1 MRESPAFDVIAR
13 SDRRGAD
20 IDYLDPHVPEVD
32 EDGPE
37 DEIGVDPAVDAS
49 SPTTA
54 VVVVTDHKRLDRD
67 APAMREAKLVVD
79 TRDALREAFSEVSA
93 SAIALF
99 CLCLVGAHL
108 LRALRWRYL
117 LEPIGP
123 VPLRSIV
130 AVAWIGFAVILA
142 APLRSGEIVRPLL
155 ITRRGPVGLWEAT
168 GTIAAERVVDALVLS
183 LFLVLGLTFVT
194 PQDPLPDHVGELA
207 VPVAAVPSA
216 AALAVVV
223 FTSAFVVMAL
233 FYWRRDFARRLVAST
248 VGLVSKRLADTLAS
262 VVEKLAQG
270 LRFLPNRRLFVPFVA
285 ETMGYWALLSLAT
298 FVLMRGVGLP
308 HVTVPEGAVVM
319 GVTGL
324 GILAPAG
331 PGFFGAFQLSAYMAL
346 ALFHDE
352 RALVGAGRGVRV
364 FVLRGSGGLSPA
376 RGGGGP
382 RPRPQGLCA
391 GCVTVSLRRRRH
403 AKAASTGARGASLR
417 AAKSAGL
424 GDRGSLAARGP
435 ARRRAL
441 GWACRPCGF
450 STSFFYGT

>member
-1 MRESPAFDVIAR
+1 VSETDGSRAPEDTAAEGRDDALPEAREGGLQRHLGKLVASLLFGGGLAWVIAR
-13 SDRRGAD
+13 GG
-20 IDYLDPHVPEVD
+20 LPLVP
-32 EDGPE
+32 P
-37 DEIGVDPAVDAS
+37 
-49 SPTTA
+49 
-54 VVVVTDHKRLDRD
+54 
-67 APAMREAKLVVD
+67 
-79 TRDALREAFSEVSA
+79 REAFSEVSA

-352 RALVGAGRGVRV
+352 RALVGAGAAFV
-364 FVLRGSGGLSPA
+364 FLYYVVQVGFHLLAAVAGLALDHKASVL
-376 RGGGGP
+376 
-382 RPRPQGLCA
+382 
-391 GCVTVSLRRRRH
+391 
-403 AKAASTGARGASLR
+403 AASR
-417 AAKSAGL
+417 
-424 GDRGSLAARGP
+424 
-435 ARRRAL
+435 
-441 GWACRPCGF
+441 
-450 STSFFYGT
+450 